1 MATSS
6 MPIDPTGI
14 LVTEP
19 VALADWLMVAPV
31 VLPLGFGALLV
42 MLRKRT
48 GCHAPIAIT
57 ALALTFLAEL
67 ALLARVVSEGTRVMT
82 MGSWLP
88 PFGISFTVD
97 VLGATFAAASGL
109 VALICAVHAT
119 RDIDSIGRRYGFYPF
134 LLLMM
139 AGVAGTFVTGDL
151 FNLYVWF
158 EILLISSFGLLVLG
172 STRLQLDG
180 TLKYAFLNLAAT
192 MLFLIT
198 TGMLYGVFGTLN
210 MADIARKAAGLKEIG
225 PLITLATMF
234 LLAFG
239 AKAAAFPVNFWLPAS
254 YHTPQVVTSALFA
267 GLLTKV
273 GVYALIRILVML
285 LPAEREVLAE
295 LIGWIAIATMLAGI
309 LGALAESDIRRMMGF
324 VVISGIGTML
334 AGLALANPLALSGA
348 IFYAIHSMLV
358 MTGLYL
364 LSGMMRERTGTFSL
378 HATAGLYRRSP
389 LLAGAALLLVFAASG
404 LPPLSGLWPKVMLV
418 KASFDA
424 GAWALGLAILIA
436 SLLTMLALGRLFLLA
451 FWRDEAPEPDEGDA
465 IVMPAVGGLGHAVLA
480 AVLLP
485 ALILGIYPDPMLRLT
500 DAAAAGLLDAGRYIG
515 TVFPGVTP

>member
-1 MATSS
+1 
-6 MPIDPTGI
+6 
-14 LVTEP
+14 
-19 VALADWLMVAPV
+19 
-31 VLPLGFGALLV
+31 
-42 MLRKRT
+42 
-48 GCHAPIAIT
+48 
-57 ALALTFLAEL
+57 
-67 ALLARVVSEGTRVMT
+67 
-82 MGSWLP
+82 
-88 PFGISFTVD
+88 
-97 VLGATFAAASGL
+97 
-109 VALICAVHAT
+109 
-119 RDIDSIGRRYGFYPF
+119 YGFYPF

-139 AGVAGTFVTGDL
+139 AGVAGTFLTGDI

-172 STRLQLDG
+172 SSNAQLDG
-180 TLKYAFLNLAAT
+180 TMKYAFLNLVAT

-324 VVISGIGTML
+324 VVISGIG
-334 AGLALANPLALSGA
+334 
-348 IFYAIHSMLV
+348 
-358 MTGLYL
+358 
-364 LSGMMRERTGTFSL
+364 
-378 HATAGLYRRSP
+378 
-389 LLAGAALLLVFAASG
+389 
-404 LPPLSGLWPKVMLV
+404 
-418 KASFDA
+418 
-424 GAWALGLAILIA
+424 
-436 SLLTMLALGRLFLLA
+436 
-451 FWRDEAPEPDEGDA
+451 
-465 IVMPAVGGLGHAVLA
+465 
-480 AVLLP
+480 
-485 ALILGIYPDPMLRLT
+485 
-500 DAAAAGLLDAGRYIG
+500 
-515 TVFPGVTP
+515 